1 MLYEKELQIGL
12 FGLDF
17 GNFKLFIDSV
27 LDGGDILEK
36 KKRRNFKLRS

>member
-1 MLYEKELQIGL
+1 MLYEKELQTGP
-12 FGLDF
+12 FGLDL
-17 GNFKLFIDSV
+17 GNLKLLIDSV